1 MSMNYENE
9 IQNLSGTG
17 GFGGGGFLTG
27 LIFGALFDGGFGNK
41 KSGDCAVEN
50 AILNQTI
57 AENTQFANLNN
68 AVTNATYTIEND
80 ISQLKDVTS
89 AGFYGINNTL
99 LEAKYDNALQIQN
112 QTNLLSAKIDSGNQE
127 IKDMITCNK
136 ISDLERQLAVAQSGG
151 EIARCGRFVEGCG
164 HYPYPYPPVAPTKGV

>member
-68 AVTNATYTIEND
+68 VVTNATYTIEND

-89 AGFYGINNTL
+89 AGFYVLGRASLDSITL
-99 LEAKYDNALQIQN
+99 SEQAPAGVEYHEAWHRVS
-112 QTNLLSAKIDSGNQE
+112 NLLISENKRKKIFKRINKDGRMTEAE
-127 IKDMITCNK
+127 IDEM
-136 ISDLERQLAVAQSGG
+136 LAEQFRDFMNYA
-151 EIARCGRFVEGCG
+151 
-164 HYPYPYPPVAPTKGV
+164 